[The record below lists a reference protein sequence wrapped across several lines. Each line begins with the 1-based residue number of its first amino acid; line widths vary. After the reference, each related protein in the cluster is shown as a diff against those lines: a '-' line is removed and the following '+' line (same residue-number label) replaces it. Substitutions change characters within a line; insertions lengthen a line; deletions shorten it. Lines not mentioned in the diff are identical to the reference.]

1 MICGIRIYLTNTNII
16 QNLREQQKNVRD
28 NHDNNT
34 KQVAMWIDL
43 EKLLNV
49 SLLLEKTLY
58 NFD

>member
-1 MICGIRIYLTNTNII
+1 MEYEYILLIQTNII
-16 QNLREQQKNVRD
+16 QNLREQQKSVRD

-49 SLLLEKTLY
+49 SLLLEKTIY